1 MLIPL
6 TIHSYVV
13 LLGKWLQ
20 QISYCSQPQ
29 LDVVMQHTS
38 EPIFDKTMNLGAA
51 VGLVS
56 LAINNLKVIE
66 NELGEKY
73 MGTTFEASFK
83 GYNGIKASDS
93 ANMNI

>member
-66 NELGEKY
+66 NEEKNY
-73 MGTTFEASFK
+73 MGSIVRPHSRAIME
-83 GYNGIKASDS
+83 
-93 ANMNI
+93 